1 MPEREY
7 KHVQDLPVLD
17 YIPER
22 EQDHVQGLDPIPYRA
37 QQGIVFTPIPPLV
50 DQIKMSQAFQTGPEY
65 WADETILLDII

>member
-1 MPEREY
+1 MTEREH
-7 KHVQDLPVLD
+7 KHAQDLPALD

-22 EQDHVQGLDPIPYRA
+22 EHVLCTLIPDPIPYRA

-65 WADETILLDII
+65 CDEKDEINDY